1 MYGDDFNGQFPKA
14 TTSDHTDWI
23 KSMIAAGYFESLK
36 SFEDPAEHEGPHD
49 HSDLRKV
56 RMRMSG
62 RGPDAN
68 TIEFTAS
75 YGINERMAGPAGIKM
90 PKFSTVPE
98 PTSIFF
104 FGCATYFIAPDWDH
118 ERVYNAGGLT
128 RLGRP
133 SILPTNSTLVMVLV
147 AARNPA
153 V

>member
-1 MYGDDFNGQFPKA
+1 
-14 TTSDHTDWI
+14 
-23 KSMIAAGYFESLK
+23 
-36 SFEDPAEHEGPHD
+36 
-49 HSDLRKV
+49 
-56 RMRMSG
+56 MRMSG

-118 ERVYNAGGLT
+118 ERVYNAGASPDWVDHQSSQQT
-128 RLGRP
+128 
-133 SILPTNSTLVMVLV
+133 
-147 AARNPA
+147 ARSSWFW
-153 V
+153 